1 MACHNPLLFPRSGGA
16 ITRTSG
22 PPAGGIPG
30 TPPCHRPT
38 MRGRIMDAFTAG
50 LLQRIKTTETDLTRA
65 REDGDDFLAD
75 VEQGE
80 LDDLRRL
87 AAEHGVEI
95 GATSV

>member
-1 MACHNPLLFPRSGGA
+1 MPRPTPFSPE
-16 ITRTSG
+16 RRRDHPHLR
-22 PPAGGIPG
+22 PPGRGIPG